1 MKVILCGENEK
12 GLWQWTEYLECW
24 NRTELRRVQTM
35 LCSVHVDFCRAVRDG
50 TGSPRDGTE
59 KS

>member
-12 GLWQWTEYLECW
+12 VLWQWTEYLECW

-50 TGSPRDGTE
+50 TE